1 MSRPTMWPAV
11 LPAQVR
17 EDQHR
22 SAEVKVYDQLAKSL
36 PPAWTVYYS
45 RPWTGLTP
53 TGRERDGECDF
64 VLAHPKHGFLA
75 IEVKGGEISFD
86 PSTEGWQSRDR
97 HGIRH
102 KIKDPIE
109 QARRSKHE
117 LLKKLKAQ
125 RGWRS
130 DRFVRSRHG
139 VIFPDTESPP
149 RQLGADRP
157 TEMFCCRPTMANIA
171 DWVSQRLKETSDEV
185 GLDGD
190 GMQALER
197 LLATPFTLRVPLA
210 HILDDDERAIASL
223 TPQQFHILDAIADL
237 RKVAIGGAAGTGKTI
252 VAVEDAVRMSDTS
265 ARTLLTC
272 NGSLLADNLR
282 MRLSQTT
289 VQVFTFQELCI
300 DLARRAHLR
309 TPKII
314 DSAFLDVGAPELLVQ
329 AVEQDPPLRFD
340 AIVVDEGQDFRSH
353 WWVALS
359 SALAGPNSR
368 LHVFYDTNQSLYGAV
383 GSQLASFALVPIR
396 LNRNLRNT
404 QSIHQMANRH
414 YTGPNTVSDGPAGV
428 PTKEIISADGDIP
441 MVVADV
447 IRHLITTENVKPSD
461 IAVLASKG
469 ERLNGISERL
479 NPIAFLGITFETI
492 SRFKGLER
500 QVVIVV
506 ADKDLSDEPELTYV
520 ALTRA
525 RAHLILVGKE
535 SILSWIR
542 APQILP
548 RR

>member
-1 MSRPTMWPAV
+1 MSDPKMWPAI

-22 SAEVKVYDQLAKSL
+22 SAEVKVYDRLAVAL
-36 PPAWTVYYS
+36 PAAWTVYYS
-45 RPWTGLTP
+45 RPWTGLSS
-53 TGRERDGECDF
+53 TGRELDGECDF
-64 VLAHPKHGFLA
+64 VLAHPRHGFLA

-86 PSTEGWQSRDR
+86 PSTNGWQSRDR

-102 KIKDPIE
+102 NIKDPVE

-130 DRFVRSRHG
+130 DRFVRARHG
-139 VIFPDTESPP
+139 VVFPDTELPP

-157 TEMFCCRPTMANIA
+157 IEMFCCRPTMATIA
-171 DWVSQRLKETSDEV
+171 DWVGQRLTETSDEV
-185 GLDGD
+185 GLEGD

-197 LLATPFTLRVPLA
+197 LLAAPFTLRVPLGY
-210 HILDDDERAIASL
+210 ILDDDERAIASL

-237 RKVAIGGAAGTGKTI
+237 HKVAIGGAAGTGKTI
-252 VAVEDAVRMSDTS
+252 VAIEDAVRMSDAS
-265 ARTLLTC
+265 ERTLLTC
-272 NGSLLADNLR
+272 NGSLLAEHLR
-282 MRLSQTT
+282 AKLSKTN

-300 DLARRAHLR
+300 DLARRANLSV
-309 TPKII
+309 PKVI
-314 DSAFLDVGAPELLVQ
+314 DAAFLDVGAPELLVQ
-329 AVEQDPPLRFD
+329 AVERDPSLRFG

-359 SALAGPNSR
+359 SVLAGPNSR

-383 GSQLASFALVPIR
+383 GTQLASFALIPIR

-404 QSIHQMANRH
+404 QSIHQLAARH
-414 YTGPNTVSDGPAGV
+414 YTGPNTISDGPVGV
-428 PTKEIISADGDIP
+428 PTKKVISSDGDLP
-441 MVVADV
+441 MVVADI
-447 IRHLITTENVKPSD
+447 IRSLIVTDHVKPSD
-461 IAVLASKG
+461 VAVLATKKESLKS
-469 ERLNGISERL
+469 IADRL
-479 NPIAFLGITFETI
+479 NPTKFSGITLETI

-506 ADKDLSDEPELTYV
+506 ADKNLSDEAELTYV
-520 ALTRA
+520 AVTRA
-525 RAHLILVGKE
+525 RAHLILVGQE
-535 SILSWIR
+535 SILNWIN
-542 APQILP
+542 APPIT